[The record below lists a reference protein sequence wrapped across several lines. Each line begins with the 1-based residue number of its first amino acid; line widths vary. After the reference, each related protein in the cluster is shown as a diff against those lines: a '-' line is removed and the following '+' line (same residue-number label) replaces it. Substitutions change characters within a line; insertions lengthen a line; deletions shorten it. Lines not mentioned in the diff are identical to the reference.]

1 MCSWIKRLFHWMAGP
16 ACDTGGEQSPRRS
29 TLLESLSVLND
40 TFGCFNDLGGG
51 DR

>member
-1 MCSWIKRLFHWMAGP
+1 MCSWIKRLFHWIAGP
-16 ACDTGGEQSPRRS
+16 AGPIGDAEGPRQS

-40 TFGCFNDLGGG
+40 TFGCFNDLGGN